1 MLKLRQG
8 QLTQLVEYLVY
19 TEAVGGSSP
28 SLPISSGVKHSAFC
42 AFPRKVLWMFWRSPA
57 RSRAFYLGLLTSGL
71 VFQGQVQR
79 PGIVSQVVV
88 GNALG

>member
-1 MLKLRQG
+1 
-8 QLTQLVEYLVY
+8 
-19 TEAVGGSSP
+19 
-28 SLPISSGVKHSAFC
+28 
-42 AFPRKVLWMFWRSPA
+42 MFWRSPA